1 MSARNLTPQALW
13 TKDPRVP
20 RPMQQRPITDS
31 LLRERLLRL
40 AVNDW
45 ITLAYLLGL
54 NLAWWLASPSPELR
68 RVGPVVLLLL
78 IGFVGLVIVFARRTA
93 RGGFW
98 TALCYRV
105 GHFGGL
111 QLSYLSFK
119 AFLPAVNPGSLD
131 QELLE
136 FDLAVFGS
144 EPAMAMNAWVSSFST
159 EWFSFFYYSYF
170 FLLASHIFPII
181 LFGRDHQL
189 LSEFA
194 LGMTIVTAVGQT
206 CYMLVPGFGPYTMP
220 EAFSEPLPN
229 GLWWTLVTDLVA
241 RGGAQKD
248 IFPSLHTALPTF
260 ILLFSFHNRSLYPY
274 RFSWPVIGL
283 ATVNI
288 IIATM
293 FLRWHYLIDVVAGL
307 CLATFAYV
315 AAVRVTAWET
325 RRRALLGLGR
335 VWPSWNGD
343 GQVLFREAAAH
354 RPS

>member
-1 MSARNLTPQALW
+1 MRQGTHSLTSFP
-13 TKDPRVP
+13 P
-20 RPMQQRPITDS
+20 
-31 LLRERLLRL
+31 RLLRL

-45 ITLAYLLGL
+45 ITLVYLVGL
-54 NLAWWLASPSPELR
+54 NVAWAVAPPSPELS
-68 RVGPVVLLLL
+68 RVGPAVLGLL
-78 IGFVGLVIVFARRTA
+78 IGFLGFVVVFARRPGD
-93 RGGFW
+93 GGFW
-98 TALCYRV
+98 TALCYRL
-105 GHFGGL
+105 GHFGSL
-111 QLSYLSFK
+111 QLSYFLFK

-136 FDLAVFGS
+136 FDLAVFGT
-144 EPAMAMNAWVSSFST
+144 EPAMAMNGWVSSFTT

-170 FLLASHIFPII
+170 FLLASHIFPIV

-220 EAFSEPLPN
+220 EAFSQPLPS

-241 RGGAQKD
+241 QGGAQKD

-274 RFSWPVIGL
+274 RFTWPL
-283 ATVNI
+283 LASATVNI

-307 CLATFAYV
+307 CLATAAYV
-315 AAVRVTAWET
+315 LAVRVTAWET
-325 RRRALLGLGR
+325 RHRALLGLGR
-335 VWPSWNGD
+335 VWPSWDGD
-343 GQVLFREAAAH
+343 GHVLFQETPAQN
-354 RPS
+354 PS